1 MVGCQWKSDGYRIKS
16 EDQETLDPFEQ
27 QHLAL
32 NTDYT
37 TSATCESY
45 YFTII
50 AKVFLLHIAIN
61 QIYVNLDECWP
72 EWNLIGFLGLIARA
86 IS

>member
-37 TSATCESY
+37 TSATESY

-50 AKVFLLHIAIN
+50 AKVFLLHSN
-61 QIYVNLDECWP
+61 QSDLRK
-72 EWNLIGFLGLIARA
+72 FR
-86 IS
+86 